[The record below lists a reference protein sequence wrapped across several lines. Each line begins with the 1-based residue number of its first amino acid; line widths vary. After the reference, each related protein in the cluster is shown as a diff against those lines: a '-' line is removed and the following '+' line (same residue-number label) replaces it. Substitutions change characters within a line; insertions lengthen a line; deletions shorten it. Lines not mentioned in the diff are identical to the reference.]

1 MEDLTLSSSN
11 YSAKGSQSE
20 ALGLKGRFYPNRLH
34 SPPLGRGWGWVL
46 VYAPEGALIC
56 QLRATPGGGRMQHG
70 YTPEGGKRITAHH
83 YRVAK
88 GVSGII
94 ILLPIL
100 GECWLRTIPK
110 ALPWAD
116 LFLAFLSPLCFESEQ
131 ARAQAVFTP
140 TVYTPL
146 PWGNRRSR
154 FACRRMG
161 LRVGVLVQADML
173 SACMEYEDILS
184 DKQRPTTYS

>member
-1 MEDLTLSSSN
+1 MPQ
-11 YSAKGSQSE
+11 G
-20 ALGLKGRFYPNRLH
+20 
-34 SPPLGRGWGWVL
+34 
-46 VYAPEGALIC
+46 YA
-56 QLRATPGGGRMQHG
+56 
-70 YTPEGGKRITAHH
+70 PEGGKRMTAHH

-131 ARAQAVFTP
+131 ARAQAVFPP

-161 LRVGVLVQADML
+161 LGVGVSPPPLGRGWGWVSCPSVRYAVTPHLKILYRGLKML
-173 SACMEYEDILS
+173 
-184 DKQRPTTYS
+184 